1 MWFQFSCSYDL
12 EYFIRHTTVF
22 PGQFSESATQS
33 SDWLNQSSELTIHSS
48 ELTYQVSDWFIQL
61 PDLKLQVSDSIQF
74 IGYQLIDNVYGQLY
88 LYIFIHR
95 YIIMM
100 LAIRTYYIIRMDYE
114 QMITDYKSSSLI
126 ALGPETVRT

>member
-1 MWFQFSCSYDL
+1 MYS
-12 EYFIRHTTVF
+12 TVF

-33 SDWLNQSSELTIHSS
+33 SNWLNQSS

-61 PDLKLQVSDSIQF
+61 HNLKLQVSDSIQF